1 MWMLKCLKFCI
12 SGNVFII
19 EKGNV
24 FYLVYLFFNRVIVFN
39 LINFESYWVFYIRV
53 VYND

>member
-39 LINFESYWVFYIRV
+39 LLKDNIIIIIFIL
-53 VYND
+53 